1 MAVNGSDFINDPFNT
16 TYSPWTDL
24 FADITGFGQLFWLM
38 PLVALTI
45 GVYVKTE
52 DATTTSMFML
62 VSGAL
67 LGSGHI
73 FLGSADIALA
83 FYAFATMGAVGA
95 IISVFTNKGD

>member
-24 FADITGFGQLFWLM
+24 FADITGYGQLFWLI
-38 PLVALTI
+38 PLIALTI

-62 VSGAL
+62 VSGVL
-67 LGSGHI
+67 LGSGSI
-73 FLGSADIALA
+73 FTGAGELALA
-83 FYAFATMGAVGA
+83 FYIFASLGVVGA
-95 IISVFTNKGD
+95 FMSVFFNKGD